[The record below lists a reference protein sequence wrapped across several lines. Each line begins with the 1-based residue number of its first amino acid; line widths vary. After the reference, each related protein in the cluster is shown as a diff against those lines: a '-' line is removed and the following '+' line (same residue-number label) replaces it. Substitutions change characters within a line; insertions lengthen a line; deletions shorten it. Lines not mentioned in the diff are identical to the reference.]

1 MRHTDSN
8 TPYRYEIQ
16 IDDFPTD
23 PLSKYDNFFS
33 FLSLHRNYYNK
44 PCYRSIY
51 TPAGEEFKGNEFDGV
66 KDIED
71 TLNKNGYVWAKVYM
85 YSHSGDT
92 ISSKPFGCRWDSGVF
107 GYLYATPDEISK
119 WYDTPFTDELKALA
133 EKAMKEF
140 IDGEWDAYVSGE
152 VYGYSII
159 DTSDE
164 EVIDSCDGYNGRK
177 NAEQAAQEALSGY
190 LARFNE
196 RAQYIATNISYVS
209 ALEVLQ

>member
-16 IDDFPTD
+16 RDDFPTD
-23 PLSKYDNFFS
+23 PLSEYDNFFS
-33 FLSLHRNYYNK
+33 FLSLHKNYYSASNF
-44 PCYRSIY
+44 RSIN
-51 TPAGEEFKGNEFDGV
+51 TPAGEEFFYDEFDGV
-66 KDIED
+66 EDIEE

-92 ISSKPFGCRWDSGVF
+92 ISSTPFSCRWDSGAF

-119 WYDTPFTDELKALA
+119 WCGQPFNDELKTLA
-133 EKAMKEF
+133 EQAMKEF
-140 IDGEWDAYVSGE
+140 IDGEWKAYITGE

-159 DTSDE
+159 DTSDDE
-164 EVIDSCDGYNGRK
+164 SIDSCDGYYGEEE
-177 NAEQAAQEALSGY
+177 AIEAAKEALKGY
-190 LARFNE
+190 LTQHHE
-196 RAQYIATNISYVS
+196 RTSFIASNIAYIS